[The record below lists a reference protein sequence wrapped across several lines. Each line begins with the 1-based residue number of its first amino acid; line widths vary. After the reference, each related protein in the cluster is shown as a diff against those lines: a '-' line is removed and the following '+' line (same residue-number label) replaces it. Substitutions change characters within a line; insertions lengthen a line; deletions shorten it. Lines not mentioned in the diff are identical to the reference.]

1 MPNDSTYPNSSSFD
15 SEPVSANESN
25 PKFSDF
31 DHIRTELNY
40 RQAQRTLRDLVKKL
54 DLTPRERQGLEPEIA
69 ELQQMLE
76 KLEQMVI
83 QIAVFGMVGRGK
95 SSVLNAL
102 LGENVFATGAV
113 HGVTRSQQSANWQIS
128 REKIGGLKN
137 QEILRVSLKSL
148 GSARIELIDTPG
160 IDEVDGE
167 SREELARSVAQ
178 QADLILFVI
187 AGDMTKVEYEA
198 LSQLR
203 LASKPILLVFN
214 KTDQYPR
221 ADRQAIYTKIR
232 DERVKQLLSPE
243 EIVMTAASPLVPKAI
258 MQEDGS
264 VAAELVAGVPQI
276 QELKV
281 KILEV
286 LDREGKALVA
296 LNSMIFADNV
306 QEMVIQRKMS
316 IRDRRANK
324 IIWNGVIT
332 QAVAIAVSPVTVID
346 LVSTAIID
354 VSMILALSRLYGI
367 SMNQQGA
374 IALMQKIAMGMGGI
388 TASELL
394 TTLGLGSLKT
404 LFGASTIATGGLTTG
419 LYISVGIMQASVAG
433 VSSYAIGLV
442 TKEYLANG
450 ASWGAQGPKAVV
462 SRILA
467 SLDEASILARVKDEL
482 SQKLDL
488 SRMGKA
494 V

>member
-1 MPNDSTYPNSSSFD
+1 MPTNSNSS
-15 SEPVSANESN
+15 NYN
-25 PKFSDF
+25 DF
-31 DHIRTELNY
+31 DQIRTELNY
-40 RQAQRTLRDLVKKL
+40 RQAQRTLRDLVGKL

-128 REKIGGLKN
+128 REKIAGFKN

-167 SREELARSVAQ
+167 AREQLAKSVAQ

-214 KTDQYPR
+214 KTDQYPT

-258 MQEDGS
+258 MQDDGS
-264 VAAELVAGVPQI
+264 VQAELVAGKPQI
-276 QELKV
+276 EDLQV

-286 LDREGKALVA
+286 LDREGKSLVA

-306 QEMVIQRKMS
+306 HEQVIQRKMS

-324 IIWNGVIT
+324 IIWNAVIT

-354 VSMILALSRLYGI
+354 VSMILALSKLYGI

-394 TTLGLGSLKT
+394 TTLGLGSLKA
-404 LFGASTIATGGLTTG
+404 LFGVSSVATGGLTAG

-450 ASWGAQGPKAVV
+450 ATWGEQGPKAVV
-462 SRILA
+462 SRILS

-494 V
+494 VIK